1 MNFNAE
7 NFFQIFNGSEYDG
20 VLIFNTVLMW
30 TLIGLAIVIAILA
43 VVVNVKS
50 SKISNSVLDP
60 KTKRKIPGKTLT
72 KEQQATVKKLDIIK
86 YVTFVLAVIVLLL
99 GVKLPTSIFDSASS
113 VKDTGKFETYMTDV
127 TKVMKSSNGTI
138 EKSGDEYI
146 LTQTLTGKLD
156 GKDFKLDGGYSID
169 AKYIPKVT
177 DKTTKV
183 KAVTVLSK
191 TDKITVDVDKNAL
204 VTNGKLTLTVKK

>member
-20 VLIFNTVLMW
+20 VLIFNPVLMW

-43 VVVNVKS
+43 VVVNIKS
-50 SKISNSVLDP
+50 SKVSNSVLDP

-86 YVTFVLAVIVLLL
+86 YVTFVVSVIVLLL
-99 GVKLPTSIFDSASS
+99 GVKLPTSIFDSTSS

-191 TDKITVDVDKNAL
+191 TDKIKVDVDKNAL
-204 VTNGKLTLTVKK
+204 VTDGKLTLTVKK